1 MQPDD
6 MTATTVADPTR
17 LDQAGETLEDVA
29 KFLWDLLTDER
40 GGPSTIEV
48 VNENPYN
55 ALAAAGHDDVS
66 REEFLEALDRI
77 ALQLDSNHSTEIES
91 LRQSVLHLPS
101 PAPAPHVTNVTHVTR
116 RNVVQEH
123 EDNRVTNTIV
133 NNNIDNTSTTVD
145 NRVITEINARGDVD
159 FDLDVDNDTT
169 VADDGGVAV
178 GGDLDDSVVN
188 TGVNTG
194 AIAGDD
200 VAVEDSI
207 IGDDNL
213 QVNDTEAE
221 ALAVGGD
228 ATSVEADNAN
238 LGSGELIDAGPS
250 ATASLLAEPEPQ
262 QEFEE
267 QAMAEPEPEML
278 AEEEPFVDTS
288 ADDGLFPEDEDLNL

>member
-1 MQPDD
+1 MKPDD
-6 MTATTVADPTR
+6 LTATTVDDPTR
-17 LDQAGETLEDVA
+17 LDQAGETLDDIA
-29 KFLWDLLTDER
+29 RFLWDMLTDER

-48 VNENPYN
+48 VNDNPYT
-55 ALAAAGHDDVS
+55 ALAAAGHEDVS

-101 PAPAPHVTNVTHVTR
+101 PAPHVTNVTHVTR
-116 RNVVQEH
+116 RNVVQAT
-123 EDNRVTNTIV
+123 EDHRVSVV
-133 NNNIDNTSTTVD
+133 NNNIDNTTTTVD

-159 FDLDVDNDTT
+159 FDLDVENDTT
-169 VADDGGVAV
+169 IADDGGVAV
-178 GGDLDDSVVN
+178 NGNLEDSTVN

-194 AIAGDD
+194 IIAGDD
-200 VAVEDSI
+200 VGVEDSI

-221 ALAVGGD
+221 AFAVGGD

-238 LGSGELIDAGPS
+238 LGSGELVDAGPS
-250 ATASLLAEPEPQ
+250 TTASLLAEPEPEP
-262 QEFEE
+262 EFEE
-267 QAMAEPEPEML
+267 LPMAEPEPEML

>member
-1 MQPDD
+1 MKPDD
-6 MTATTVADPTR
+6 LTATTVEDPTR

-29 KFLWDLLTDER
+29 KFLWDMLTDER

-48 VNENPYN
+48 VNENPYT
-55 ALAAAGHDDVS
+55 ALAAAGHEDVS

-101 PAPAPHVTNVTHVTR
+101 PAPQVTNVTHVTR
-116 RNVVQEH
+116 RNVVQAH
-123 EDNRVTNTIV
+123 EDHRVSNTVV

-159 FDLDVDNDTT
+159 FDLDVENDTT
-169 VADDGGVAV
+169 IADDGGVAV
-178 GGDLDDSVVN
+178 NGDLEDSTVN
-188 TGVNTG
+188 TGINTG
-194 AIAGDD
+194 VIAGDD

-221 ALAVGGD
+221 AFAVGGD

-238 LGSGELIDAGPS
+238 LGSGELLDAGPRAS
-250 ATASLLAEPEPQ
+250 ASLLAEPEP
-262 QEFEE
+262 EFEE
-267 QAMAEPEPEML
+267 LPMAEPEPEML

-288 ADDGLFPEDEDLNL
+288 ADDALFPEDEDLNL